1 MQHIGFKKNDVI
13 GCLLDLNIPEMW
25 FSLNGF
31 PVKGL
36 LREFNL
42 TGMFYPAI
50 SLSSR
55 VRLDKFQ
62 CLLNFRFVLVFY

>member
-1 MQHIGFKKNDVI
+1 
-13 GCLLDLNIPEMW
+13 LDLNIPEMW
-25 FSLNGF
+25 FSLNGL

-55 VRLDKFQ
+55 VR
-62 CLLNFRFVLVFY
+62 